1 MQDTIEKL
9 KAKQEKDLAEA
20 IKNEEIKKK
29 VKAALGLTDD
39 NFSVGYMHAH
49 KADCF
54 INLEADDLPAALHK
68 CETMN
73 PLQAVRLKGTFL
85 SFRADRTLS
94 EKEKAEKDQT
104 MIPYFY
110 VIDGLR
116 QYGEEKVLHWFVD
129 ADGLTVEVRCKVKS
143 DPLTRRDY
151 HISFD
156 RYGNA
161 HKDKNDLIN
170 ESGYFNRVD
179 RFWSSDDQPS
189 RFVLSSQ

>member
-1 MQDTIEKL
+1 MQDAIEEL
-9 KAKQEKDLAEA
+9 KAKQEKELQNA
-20 IKNEEIKKK
+20 IKAESIKAR
-29 VKAALGLTDD
+29 VKSALNLTDD
-39 NFSVGYMHAH
+39 NFAVGYMHVH
-49 KADCF
+49 KADCW
-54 INLEADDLPAALHK
+54 IKMDADDLPSALHK
-68 CETMN
+68 CEIMN

-85 SFRADRTLS
+85 SFRADRTLT
-94 EKEKAEKDQT
+94 EKEKEENDQT

-116 QYGEEKVLHWFVD
+116 QYGDEKTLTWFVD

-143 DPLTRRDY
+143 DPLTRRDF

-161 HKDKNDLIN
+161 HKDKNELIN
-170 ESGYFNRVD
+170 KSGEFIRVD

-189 RFVLSSQ
+189 RFVLSA